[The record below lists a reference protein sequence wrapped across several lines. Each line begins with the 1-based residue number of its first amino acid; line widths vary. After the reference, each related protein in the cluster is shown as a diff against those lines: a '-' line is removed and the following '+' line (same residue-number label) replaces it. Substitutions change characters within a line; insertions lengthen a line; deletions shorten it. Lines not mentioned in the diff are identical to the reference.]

1 VEVHQH
7 INLLKT
13 KKMNKNKS
21 LSINQ
26 KLVATSVLI
35 PFIADILED
44 LLDNTTI
51 RGDIFDKH
59 MVNNSRTLM
68 KKFRKTD
75 NALMSSAILEEINQ
89 QSEIYIALK
98 LWLIDNLNVE

>member
-1 VEVHQH
+1 
-7 INLLKT
+7 
-13 KKMNKNKS
+13 MNKNKS

>member
-1 VEVHQH
+1 M
-7 INLLKT
+7 NKT
-13 KKMNKNKS
+13 KN

-51 RGDIFDKH
+51 RRDIFDKH

-98 LWLIDNLNVE
+98 LWLIENLNVE

>member
-1 VEVHQH
+1 M
-7 INLLKT
+7 NKT
-13 KKMNKNKS
+13 KN

>member
-1 VEVHQH
+1 
-7 INLLKT
+7 
-13 KKMNKNKS
+13 MNKNKN

-51 RGDIFDKH
+51 RRDIFDKH

-98 LWLIDNLNVE
+98 LWLIDNLNVEC

>member
-1 VEVHQH
+1 M
-7 INLLKT
+7 T
-13 KKMNKNKS
+13 KN

-51 RGDIFDKH
+51 RRDIFDKH

>member
-1 VEVHQH
+1 
-7 INLLKT
+7 
-13 KKMNKNKS
+13 
-21 LSINQ
+21 
-26 KLVATSVLI
+26 
-35 PFIADILED
+35 
-44 LLDNTTI
+44 
-51 RGDIFDKH
+51 

>member
-1 VEVHQH
+1 
-7 INLLKT
+7 
-13 KKMNKNKS
+13 MNKN

-51 RGDIFDKH
+51 RRDIFDKH

-75 NALMSSAILEEINQ
+75 NVLMSSAILEEINQ

>member
-1 VEVHQH
+1 
-7 INLLKT
+7 
-13 KKMNKNKS
+13 MNKNKS

-98 LWLIDNLNVE
+98 LWLIENLNVE

>member
-1 VEVHQH
+1 
-7 INLLKT
+7 
-13 KKMNKNKS
+13 MNKS

-51 RGDIFDKH
+51 RRDIFDKH